1 MTKNLDKKKFLVYLI
16 LCQYKI
22 KNKKMIQIFKI
33 VLLNLFKDIVFLI
46 YDIFDISTLFN
57 KSKRAVFFYSM
68 DF

>member
-1 MTKNLDKKKFLVYLI
+1 MTKNLDKKKFIVYLI

-46 YDIFDISTLFN
+46 YDIFYISTLFN
-57 KSKRAVFFYSM
+57 KSKRAVFFCSM

>member
-46 YDIFDISTLFN
+46 YDISTLFN
-57 KSKRAVFFYSM
+57 KSKRAVFFCSM
-68 DF
+68 YF